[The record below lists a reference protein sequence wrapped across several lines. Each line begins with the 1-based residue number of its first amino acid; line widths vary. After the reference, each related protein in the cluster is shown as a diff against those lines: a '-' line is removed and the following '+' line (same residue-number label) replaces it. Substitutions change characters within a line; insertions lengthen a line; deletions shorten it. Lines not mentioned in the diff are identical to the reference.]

1 MGQGLSTPGPKANSG
16 AANSQQ
22 KNATGTITNML
33 SAVKSTNKA
42 TNGLLSGML
51 QSMAPLEKSGPYNQV
66 ESAGML
72 GKAYSIPTVNPDDG
86 SYMPECAQG
95 NCLRY
100 DTAVRNDGTRECLV
114 YGEPH
119 TIQASTLFDTK
130 ERHSCGY
137 DLTPVAL
144 MSSDKPSYYVYWQA
158 GKKPKTGGSK
168 KRKSPRKNKTRR
180 SKKGE

>member
-22 KNATGTITNML
+22 KNATGTITNLL

-42 TNGLLSGML
+42 TNGLLSGMI
-51 QSMAPLEKSGPYNQV
+51 QSMAPLEKSGPYSQV
-66 ESAGML
+66 ESAGIL
-72 GKAYSIPTVNPDDG
+72 GKSYAIPTVNPDDG
-86 SYMPECAQG
+86 SYMPECVQG
-95 NCLRY
+95 NCVEY
-100 DTAVRNDGTRECLV
+100 DTVTRNDGTRNCLK

-119 TIQASTLFDTK
+119 TIQESTFLDTK